1 MTAIVDYGAGNTK
14 SVMNLLDR
22 LGQQYVLTA
31 DENEIRE
38 ADRLILPGVG
48 HAASAMDS
56 LEKSRL
62 IPMLKSYQKP
72 FLGICLGM
80 QLMYDFSEEG
90 DVECL
95 GIIPGS
101 VKKFESDGHHKV
113 PHMGWNTIQTDPGNP
128 LFNDIPNHS
137 YVYFVHSYFA
147 AISKET
153 IASCDYIFPFS
164 AAVQYRNYYAVQFH
178 PEKSGEVGQKMMENF
193 CEF

>member
-14 SVMNLLDR
+14 SVTNLLDR

-31 DENEIRE
+31 DENQIRE

-56 LEKSRL
+56 LVKSGL
-62 IPMLKSYQKP
+62 IPTLKSYQKP

-90 DVECL
+90 DVNCL
-95 GIIPGS
+95 GIIPGM
-101 VKKFESDGHHKV
+101 VKEFESDGAHKV
-113 PHMGWNTIQTDPGNP
+113 PHMGWNTIQADPENP
-128 LFNDIPNHS
+128 LFEDIPNHS
-137 YVYFVHSYFA
+137 YFYFVHSYFA
-147 AISKET
+147 AMSKET

-178 PEKSGEVGQKMMENF
+178 PEKSGEIGQKMMENF

>member
-14 SVMNLLDR
+14 SVTNLLDR
-22 LGQQYVLTA
+22 LGQKYVLTA

-56 LEKSRL
+56 LEMSGL
-62 IPMLKSYQKP
+62 IPMLKKYQKP

-80 QLMYDFSEEG
+80 QLMYKFSEEG
-90 DVECL
+90 GVNCL

-101 VKKFESDGHHKV
+101 VKKFESDGTHKV
-113 PHMGWNTIQTDPGNP
+113 PHMGWNTIQTDPENP
-128 LFNDIPNHS
+128 LFEDIPNHS

-153 IASCDYIFPFS
+153 IASCAYIYPFS
-164 AAVQYRNYYAVQFH
+164 AAVHYRNYYAVQFH
-178 PEKSGEVGQKMMENF
+178 PEKSGDVGQKIMENF